1 MRTTRQPPIAWLLFL
16 LTAFAPAVGV
26 AQESSFRRGDGN
38 GDGVVDSADAI
49 SVLLTV
55 FGAAPRPC
63 ADAFDV
69 NDDGSINVS
78 DPVALLRH
86 LFRGAPAP
94 PAPSGECGPD
104 PSEDALGCESYPPCV
119 PDLAVCLT
127 EELLREA
134 LGELPEISFCLPAG
148 LLEVPVG
155 DVLSVLVCPEDEA
168 PACGDAGTP
177 GCAIE
182 ISSITPLF
190 DFEQQNIGL
199 RLEGR
204 VDDLPIDLDGG
215 FLSAT
220 CLLDIGGADWTES
233 PFSFDLV
240 FPLVTREVEPGVF
253 EIEAVGDGV
262 VDNVDM
268 VFETSGGIVCS
279 LVAAGR
285 DLFLNLLLEPLE
297 TVGQDLSAQLP
308 DTVVGLRI
316 CP

>member
-1 MRTTRQPPIAWLLFL
+1 M
-16 LTAFAPAVGV
+16 GV

-38 GDGVVDSADAI
+38 GDGIIDTADAV
-49 SVLLTV
+49 SVLLTI
-55 FGAAPRPC
+55 FGPAPRPC

-69 NDDGSINVS
+69 NDDGRINVG

-104 PSEDALGCESYPPCV
+104 PTEDGLGCESYPPCV
-119 PDLAVCLT
+119 PDPAVCLT
-127 EELLREA
+127 EELLGET

-148 LLEVPVG
+148 FLEVPLG
-155 DVLSVLVCPEDEA
+155 EGLSVLVCPEDEA

-182 ISSITPLF
+182 ISSITPF
-190 DFEQQNIGL
+190 VDFEQQSIGL

-204 VDDLPIDLDGG
+204 VDDLPIDVDGG

-220 CLLDIGGADWTES
+220 CLTDIGGADGAES
-233 PFSFDLV
+233 PFSFDVV
-240 FPLVTREVEPGVF
+240 FPLVTREVEPGIF
-253 EIEAVGDGV
+253 EIEAVGEGV
-262 VDNVDM
+262 VGNVDM
-268 VFETSGGIVCS
+268 VLEASGGIICS
-279 LVAAGR
+279 LFAAGQ
-285 DLFLNLLLEPLE
+285 DLFLDLLLEPLE
-297 TVGQDLSAQLP
+297 AAVRDLSSGLP
-308 DTVVGLRI
+308 DAVVGLRL